1 MGFRESVSGRGIGV
15 AAAFA
20 CCVGMGATAP
30 AAAQNATWKSV
41 SLIRDSKQTT
51 EKWAWLAEELAAR
64 TDGALT
70 LDLSTFPELGLTGT
84 EFIRLLSIG
93 LIDAGELITGYVSGE
108 VPLIEGVQ
116 MMGVYDGLEQAEQ
129 AYDAWTEAVALPNAA
144 RMGGT
149 PVASFAFA
157 NMYLWSTFPVDSLD
171 DLEGKTVHVFSTAQA
186 DYLTALGAEPVT
198 IPLAEVPQ
206 ALGRGVVDAVITGP
220 DVANRTQ
227 LDEVVGYVTD
237 LMFGPGAGWVVVS
250 DRALSRLDAETR
262 AELDGVWDELQDRG
276 WALAYEENET
286 NLEAVIGRGVVA
298 KVPTPEE
305 WRPRLQEIA
314 REVVLPAWA
323 ERAGGDEA
331 VEAFNAA
338 IAPIVGVEAAR

>member
-1 MGFRESVSGRGIGV
+1 MRWQGNKTRHLAGMAMV
-15 AAAFA
+15 AAAA
-20 CCVGMGATAP
+20 VTLGTATP
-30 AAAQNATWKSV
+30 AAAQGTTWKSV

-51 EKWAWLAEELAAR
+51 EKWAWLAEELQSR
-64 TDGALT
+64 TDGALS
-70 LDLSTFPELGLTGT
+70 LDLSTFPELGLSGT

-108 VPLIEGVQ
+108 VPIVEGVQ
-116 MMGVYDGLEQAEQ
+116 MMGVYDGLDEAEE
-129 AYDAWTEAVALPNAA
+129 AYAAWTETVVKPNAE
-144 RMGGT
+144 RIGGT

-157 NMYLWSTFPVDSLD
+157 NMYLWSTFPMESLD
-171 DLEGKTVHVFSTAQA
+171 DLEGKTVRVFSTAQA

-250 DRALSRLDAETR
+250 DRALARLDDETR
-262 AELDGVWDELQDRG
+262 AELDGVWDELQERG
-276 WALAYEENET
+276 WALAHEENDT
-286 NLEAVIGRGVVA
+286 NLEEIVGRGVEA
-298 KVPTPEE
+298 KVPTPEA

-314 REVVLPAWA
+314 RDVVLPAWA
-323 ERAGGDEA
+323 DRAGGDEA
-331 VEAFNAA
+331 VAAFNEA
-338 IAPIVGVEAAR
+338 IAPVVGVEASR